1 MIATPVAL
9 FGYVGYLCRA
19 QQGEHRD
26 TLIGD
31 PHGIY
36 RGGYYYFTRGCARMS
51 LIETGE
57 VIQDRVPGFLNL
69 EHPGTGFTTGGTLR
83 MDYVEDTEWLCI
95 PSRHPRNKILP
106 DLESVVLANGSTV
119 NLVNGT
125 NFYLVSGQIVKNSKL
140 FQGPCAL
147 RIRSGD
153 VELQAQSQVYGLKVR
168 SLL

>member
-9 FGYVGYLCRA
+9 FGHVGYLCRA

-69 EHPGTGFTTGGTLR
+69 EHPGTGFTTGGMLR

-106 DLESVVLANGSTV
+106 ALESVVLAVGESIS
-119 NLVNGT
+119 LVNGT
-125 NFYLVSGQIVKNSKL
+125 NFYLVAGEISNGVRN
-140 FQGPCAL
+140 FTGPCAL
-147 RIRSGD
+147 RIRTGD
-153 VELQAQSQVYGLKVR
+153 VQFQALTQVYGLKVTT
-168 SLL
+168 SL